1 VTPATEP
8 AESSDVLNRPE
19 AHTEPRTGPERN
31 QQDQPDQKS
40 RHSRQNHD
48 EQDQHNRPEQD
59 RRHSR
64 HDEQHSHH
72 QQTYEKTFADP
83 GPRLIATDLD
93 GTLLRDDKT
102 ISQRT
107 TAALAAAE
115 DAGVEVFFVTG
126 RPLRWMGVVAQHLA
140 GHGMAIVANG
150 AAVYDLRS
158 GTLIEAFPLPEDDAL
173 AIAHA
178 LRAAIPGTTFA
189 VERTFGFRRE
199 PSYPPFEAD
208 SSLPRAG
215 IEELLAADRAQPLLK
230 LLAKHPS
237 LDPDEFLTLALTVA
251 DGRGEITRS
260 SESALLEISGAGVSK
275 ATTLAKC
282 CAERGVTAS
291 EVVAFGDMPND
302 LAMLGWAATSYA
314 VANAHPHVLAAT
326 TYRTESNNDDGV
338 ALVIERILAARSER
352 AVPGPGTAAPPRH
365 DPL

>member
-1 VTPATEP
+1 M
-8 AESSDVLNRPE
+8 
-19 AHTEPRTGPERN
+19 H
-31 QQDQPDQKS
+31 
-40 RHSRQNHD
+40 HRQT
-48 EQDQHNRPEQD
+48 
-59 RRHSR
+59 S
-64 HDEQHSHH
+64 
-72 QQTYEKTFADP
+72 EKTFADP

-140 GHGMAIVANG
+140 GHGMAIAANG
-150 AAVYDLRS
+150 AAVYDLRA

-189 VERTFGFRRE
+189 VERTFCFRRE
-199 PSYPPFEAD
+199 PGYPQIEAD
-208 SSLPRAG
+208 GSAARAD
-215 IEELLAADRAQPLLK
+215 IEELLASDREQPLLK

-237 LDPDEFLTLALTVA
+237 LDPDEFLATAHTLV
-251 DGRGEITRS
+251 GRHGEVTRS
-260 SESALLEISGAGVSK
+260 SESALLEISGTGVSK

-282 CAERGVTAS
+282 CAERGVTAA

-302 LAMLGWAATSYA
+302 LAMLSWAGLSYA
-314 VANAHPHVLAAT
+314 VANAHPRVLATT

-338 ALVIERILAARSER
+338 ARVIERLLAARADRDDR
-352 AVPGPGTAAPPRH
+352 ADRDSGDGGENRLP
-365 DPL
+365 